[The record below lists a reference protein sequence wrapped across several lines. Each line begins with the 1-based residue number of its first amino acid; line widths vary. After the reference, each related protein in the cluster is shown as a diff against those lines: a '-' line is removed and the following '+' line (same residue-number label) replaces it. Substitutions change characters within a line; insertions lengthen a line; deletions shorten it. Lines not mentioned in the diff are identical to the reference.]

1 MVQETAVVVMI
12 QEATNLLV
20 SHTVP
25 VYPTK
30 HVQSKASTKS
40 THVALFWQG
49 SERHS
54 SISEN
59 EQVWCR
65 NLWRSGAESM
75 HSWTNRQMTYPGLG
89 KDTLDRDT

>member
-1 MVQETAVVVMI
+1 MHSLQLFTMVQEIAVVVMI
-12 QEATNLLV
+12 QEATGLLV

-49 SERHS
+49 SEKHS
-54 SISEN
+54 SMSEN
-59 EQVWCR
+59 VQVW
-65 NLWRSGAESM
+65 S
-75 HSWTNRQMTYPGLG
+75 T
-89 KDTLDRDT
+89 K